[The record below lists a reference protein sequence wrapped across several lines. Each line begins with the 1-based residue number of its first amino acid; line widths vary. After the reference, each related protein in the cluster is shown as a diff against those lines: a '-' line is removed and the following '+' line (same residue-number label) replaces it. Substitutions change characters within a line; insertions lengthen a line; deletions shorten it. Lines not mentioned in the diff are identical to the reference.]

1 MPSQG
6 LNTLRRMA
14 SRSAMVPE
22 VSLLSVLTGDK
33 FGLLLATF
41 VARLGLAREPAIQPL
56 HKVGLVKAAVK
67 MPGAAVSTLSVPMP
81 GTPPAE
87 RSRAVGPRLCVIV
100 VSDAFREF
108 WQHLASDFALGVD
121 VSSSVDSVTLRP
133 ETAALIVAA
142 GGAEREAL
150 QWLEGHPA
158 PAGVPVL
165 VVGTDPGRRTAMQF
179 VTRGASD
186 YFALPD
192 DLEIFRNAVAAAVS
206 RGRTTAAATS
216 NGHADA
222 FAAIVGES
230 QAIKKDLARAARLL
244 PHRNA
249 GALIVGE
256 TGTGKELLARA
267 IHEGGPRRGAPFVAV
282 NCSAFPEHLIE
293 SALFGHER
301 GSFTDAHAA
310 KPGLFE
316 VADRGT
322 LFLDEIGDLPLSLQ
336 AKLLRVLE
344 DKQIRR
350 VGGTKSRTV
359 DVRILA
365 ATNEHLAQR
374 VREGRFRDDLY
385 FRLSSVVLRL
395 PPLRERGDDLILIA
409 TALLQRLTAEHG
421 LPVPALTPD
430 VRAQLRGHA
439 WPGNVREL
447 KNAMERALLLSAA
460 GELNAD
466 ELLPPVEPQVQ
477 GDRPIPFPAPLDQIT
492 AAAARATLR
501 LCGGNRSESARRLLI
516 SPRRL
521 RRLLSGRGD
530 AGADLGEGDLEQ

>member
-121 VSSSVDSVTLRP
+121 VSSSADSVTLRP

-179 VTRGASD
+179 VTRGVSD
-186 YFALPD
+186 YFAFPD
-192 DLEIFRNAVAAAVS
+192 DLEIFRNVIASAVNAA
-206 RGRTTAAATS
+206 RGRATPDAS
-216 NGHADA
+216 AHADA
-222 FAAIVGES
+222 FAAIVGE
-230 QAIKKDLARAARLL
+230 R
-244 PHRNA
+244 
-249 GALIVGE
+249 
-256 TGTGKELLARA
+256 GTGKELLARA

-293 SALFGHER
+293 SELFGHER

-365 ATNEHLAQR
+365 ATNEHLTQL

-385 FRLSSVVLRL
+385 FRLSSVVLKL
-395 PPLRERGDDLILIA
+395 PPLRERGDDLRRVA
-409 TALLQRLTAEHG
+409 QALLERLAREHG
-421 LPVPALTPD
+421 LPVPTLTPE
-430 VRAQLRGHA
+430 VYRQLRAHP
-439 WPGNVREL
+439 WPGNIREL
-447 KNAMERALLLSAA
+447 KNALERGLLLSPA
-460 GELNAD
+460 GELSAD
-466 ELLPPVEPQVQ
+466 ELLPSEPPGQAD
-477 GDRPIPFPAPLDQIT
+477 GPIPFPAPLHQIT
-492 AAAARATLR
+492 TAAVRATVK

-521 RRLLSGRGD
+521 RRLLDGRSD
-530 AGADLGEGDLEQ
+530 VASDLEEEYWTEPSAPLL